1 MPSKERQ
8 ILERVKTQIQ
18 NVNGSGSYSYE
29 LSSSDRVVFGDRF
42 APEALPCAYVNLI
55 DINTAQDPGRT
66 VLTRYDRTMQIQIEA
81 WTAVTSS
88 TAGQSI
94 LEGCDLMDD
103 IMRALED
110 DRTLNNLARDVEI
123 RASAFDGQAHERPG
137 LALAS
142 IVCSIFYTERAGA

>member
-18 NVNGSGSYSYE
+18 NVNGSGSYSYD
-29 LSSSDRVVFGDRF
+29 LSASDRVVFGDRF

-55 DINTAQDPGRT
+55 DINTAQEPGRT
-66 VLTRYDRTMQIQIEA
+66 LLKRYDRTMQIQIEA
-81 WTAVTSS
+81 WAAVTSS

-103 IMRALED
+103 IMRALESGRLLSTANSTSGPGWRLRFCFVRSFTW
-110 DRTLNNLARDVEI
+110 RTQ
-123 RASAFDGQAHERPG
+123 GHE
-137 LALAS
+137 L
-142 IVCSIFYTERAGA
+142 V

>member
-18 NVNGSGSYSYE
+18 NVNGSGSYSYD

-42 APEALPCAYVNLI
+42 APESLPCGYINLI
-55 DINTAQDPGRT
+55 DITTAQDAGRT

-103 IMRALED
+103 IMRALEA
-110 DRTLNNLARDVEI
+110 DRSLNSLVRDIEI
-123 RASAFDGQAHERPG
+123 VASSFDGQAHERPG
-137 LALAS
+137 LALA
-142 IVCSIFYTERAGA
+142 ILVCSVFYVEDAAA

>member
-1 MPSKERQ
+1 MPSRERQ

-18 NVNGSGSYSYE
+18 NVNGSGSYSYD

-42 APEALPCAYVNLI
+42 APELLPCAYINLI
-55 DINTAQDPGRT
+55 DITTAQDAGRT

-103 IMRALED
+103 IMRALEA
-110 DRTLNNLARDVEI
+110 DRSLDGNVRDIELS
-123 RASAFDGQAHERPG
+123 ASSLDGQELDRPG
-137 LALAS
+137 LGLC
-142 IVCSIFYTERAGA
+142 ILQLVVRYTETAGA

>member
-18 NVNGSGSYSYE
+18 TVNGSGSYSYD
-29 LSSSDRVVFGDRF
+29 LSASDRVVFGDRF

-55 DINTAQDPGRT
+55 DINTAQEPGRT
-66 VLTRYDRTMQIQIEA
+66 LLKRYDRTMQIQIEA
-81 WTAVTSS
+81 WAAVTSS

-103 IMRALED
+103 IMRALES
-110 DRTLNNLARDVEI
+110 DRTLNSLARDVEI
-123 RASAFDGQAHERPG
+123 RASAFDGQQHERPG
-137 LALAS
+137 LALAGLL
-142 IVCSIFYTERAGA
+142 CSVFYVEGAGG